1 MRAHELAKKLLEGPD
16 FEVLV
21 EGELYH
27 RKPLSISYRIVEDGG
42 KLVFIET
49 DDDDRDLQ
57 SEKLSTEDY
66 DDYDDDGYDDDE

>member
-1 MRAHELAKKLLEGPD
+1 MKAHELAKKLLEGPD

-27 RKPLSISYRIVEDGG
+27 RKPLSFSFRIDADGE

-57 SEKLSTEDY
+57 PEKLSTEDY

>member
-1 MRAHELAKKLLEGPD
+1 MKAHELAKKLLEGPD

-27 RKPLSISYRIVEDGG
+27 RKPLSFSYRIDGDG
-42 KLVFIET
+42 EKLVFIET